1 MKLEE
6 NNKNPVHY
14 TFTEFILLVL
24 VDYQHIY
31 QSL

>member
-14 TFTEFILLVL
+14 TFAEFILPV
-24 VDYQHIY
+24 VVAYQCI
-31 QSL
+31 